1 MHEVVYS
8 GVLKL
13 SISFFAVNVWANG
26 LAVSGKIESATTR
39 AAKTKEFADFAKIVI
54 EFMFESSHIALTI
67 HLFSQPINNFLF
79 LNFARKWAFFCNT
92 GYGSPF

>member
-26 LAVSGKIESATTR
+26 LAVSSKIESATTR
-39 AAKTKEFADFAKIVI
+39 AAKTKEFADFTKVIVEAAF
-54 EFMFESSHIALTI
+54 EFSHIAVEYTYFL
-67 HLFSQPINNFLF
+67 SQSTT
-79 LNFARKWAFFCNT
+79 FC
-92 GYGSPF
+92 F